1 MSKNLKMLIAS
12 SFNKLIR
19 VCKEENI
26 NNEKLIDSIEDLRC
40 YIAAI
45 ISTNEGNIELEYFD
59 E

>member
-1 MSKNLKMLIAS
+1 MLIAS